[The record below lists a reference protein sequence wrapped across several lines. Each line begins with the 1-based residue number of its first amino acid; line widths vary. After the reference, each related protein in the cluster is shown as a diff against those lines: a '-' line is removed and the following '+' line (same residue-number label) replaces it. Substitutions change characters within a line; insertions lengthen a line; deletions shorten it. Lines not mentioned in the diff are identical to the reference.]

1 MKHMYSI
8 GVVAF
13 IFLSSFVSAQKIS
26 WQQTLGGAREEHL
39 FDAISTYD
47 YGVLFAGSSV
57 SEASG
62 NKKDGSVADLDYWLW
77 KMSED
82 GKLEW
87 QKNYGGEGNDY
98 LYSIAYTKDGG
109 YILGGSSD
117 SPKGDDKATDR
128 FGKRDYWILKLNPL
142 GEIEWQHT
150 YGGNADD
157 QLTSIAQTTDGGFWV
172 AGTSS
177 SDTSGTKKSVAIGNE
192 DIWVLRLD
200 ARGKVLWERTPAG
213 ARLCLVSNKKYP
225 RRVAVSRAVNQSNF
239 HE

>member
-1 MKHMYSI
+1 M
-8 GVVAF
+8 
-13 IFLSSFVSAQKIS
+13 
-26 WQQTLGGAREEHL
+26 
-39 FDAISTYD
+39 
-47 YGVLFAGSSV
+47 
-57 SEASG
+57 
-62 NKKDGSVADLDYWLW
+62 
-77 KMSED
+77 
-82 GKLEW
+82 
-87 QKNYGGEGNDY
+87 
-98 LYSIAYTKDGG
+98 
-109 YILGGSSD
+109 GGSSD

-213 ARLCLVSNKKYP
+213 ARLCIVSNKKYP

-239 HE
+239 NE